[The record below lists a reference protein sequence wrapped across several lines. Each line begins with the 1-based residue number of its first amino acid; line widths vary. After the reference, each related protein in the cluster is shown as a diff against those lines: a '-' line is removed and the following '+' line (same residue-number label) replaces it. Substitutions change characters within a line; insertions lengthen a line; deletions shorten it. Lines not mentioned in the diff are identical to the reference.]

1 MKKFVVTVNGEK
13 YEVEVEQIGEAAAS
27 IPATVA
33 SGIKAEAP
41 VAVTASAAAPV
52 KASGGENEVA
62 SPLPGVILRI
72 NVAAGQAVKAG
83 EVIMI
88 LEAMKMENDI
98 VAPKDGVISAI
109 NVQKGA
115 AVQTGDLLFTM

>member
-1 MKKFVVTVNGEK
+1 MIKKFVVTVNGEK

-33 SGIKAEAP
+33 SGVKAAAP
-41 VAVTASAAAPV
+41 VPAAAPV

-83 EVIMI
+83 EVVMI

-98 VAPKDGVISAI
+98 TAPKDGLISAI
-109 NVQKGA
+109 CVQKGA